1 MSAMMIPLNDLKR
14 SVTGESEVQLKQI
27 AEKVV
32 LSGSYILGSEVKNF
46 EEEFGSYLGVSQVTS
61 VASGTDALVIALR
74 SLGVVNGSKVLVV
87 PNAGGYTSTALF
99 EIGAEPVYVD
109 CDHHGRMDIESLKMS
124 LNSNPEAVCVVSTHL
139 YGLDSNIEATLEIC
153 KSHGVSLLEDCA
165 QSTGAEVE
173 GKKLGSFGDVS
184 TFSFYPTKNLG
195 ALGDAGAIATNSS
208 ALALKHEAL
217 RQYGWSSRYEVGA
230 PYGKNS
236 RMDEMQAAVLRF
248 RLPQLDDLN
257 RRRKEIWSSY
267 DEALDGSDW
276 RVVGDQSTGFVAHLG
291 IIVAPEGHREKAA
304 RFLEGQ
310 GVATSVHYPILD
322 YSQPG
327 WADLVSGKCP
337 NAENLTKRILTI
349 PLFPELRDEEV
360 NAVASAL
367 RAMITGL
374 TTNV

>member
-1 MSAMMIPLNDLKR
+1 MIPLNDLKR
-14 SVTGESEVQLKQI
+14 SVTSESEVQLAQI
-27 AEKVV
+27 TEKVI
-32 LSGSYILGSEVKNF
+32 LSGFYILGSEVKVF
-46 EEEFGSYLGVSQVTS
+46 EEEFGSYLGVKHVTS
-61 VASGTDALVIALR
+61 VASGTDALVIAHR
-74 SLGVVNGSKVLVV
+74 SLGVMRGSKVLVV
-87 PNAGGYTSTALF
+87 PNAGGYTTTALI
-99 EIGAEPVYVD
+99 EIGAEPVFVD
-109 CDHHGRMDIESLKMS
+109 CDHQGRMDVESLKTLLHATS
-124 LNSNPEAVCVVSTHL
+124 EAVCVVATHL
-139 YGLDSNIEATLEIC
+139 YGLDSNIEETLAIC
-153 KSHGVSLLEDCA
+153 KSFGVSLLEDCA
-165 QSTGAEVE
+165 QSTGAEVA
-173 GKKLGSFGDVS
+173 GKKLGSFGNVS

-208 ALALKHEAL
+208 PLALQHEAL
-217 RQYGWSSRYEVGA
+217 RQYGWSSRYEVGT

-267 DEALDGSDW
+267 DAALDGSDW
-276 RVVGDQSTGFVAHLG
+276 RILGDHSTGFVAHLG

-304 RFLEGQ
+304 RFLEAH

-327 WADLVSGKCP
+327 WIDLVSGKCP

-367 RAMITGL
+367 RAMITEL
-374 TTNV
+374 KTNV